1 MHYLCTKNYSSYK
14 TLISAYDQEYVSVLL
29 PPAAFA
35 VSPSFG
41 HQEIRNKPFD
51 LTDMEG
57 CLGALN
63 HGKTYRRSFISKIQ
77 NNAFQINIGGINNV
91 IRKELEESEKL
102 KCQPSKE
109 GLVSSSSCN
118 SEDLLKEEKSAIAP
132 LITVLDWSRSASPT
146 FALRHNSRLDNLY
159 VSKTVTG

>member
-1 MHYLCTKNYSSYK
+1 
-14 TLISAYDQEYVSVLL
+14 LL

-41 HQEIRNKPFD
+41 HQEIRNRPFD

-63 HGKTYRRSFISKIQ
+63 HGKTNRRSFISKIQ
-77 NNAFQINIGGINNV
+77 NIAFQINIGGINNV

-109 GLVSSSSCN
+109 GLVSSSCN

-132 LITVLDWSRSASPT
+132 FITVLDWSRSASST
-146 FALRHNSRLDNLY
+146 FALRHNSRLDNPD